1 MGCFLACF
9 GGEKGRKRGRKS
21 LPRDRNRAREAYQAL
36 RTSPP
41 PKKVAAAAKEGEVVV
56 VPSDDPIPELRVK
69 NQEQEEES
77 SGGGSSSRKK
87 VTFDL
92 NVKTYEDPVLIH
104 EETQC
109 PPDEEEAKEEKN
121 AEEESGGAGIAAPAI
136 PVAFPANHRYGN
148 CAGSD
153 DEEDVVDD
161 SDYDDD
167 DEEEEVDYN
176 FDDDEEE
183 DEGVVTV
190 ATEEEESYDSFFS
203 LPLESEKER
212 SCQEVSS
219 SPLPVAGPDRAT
231 ARDRRR
237 YVHPVLNPVQNLSQ
251 WKEAKTQ
258 GLPSKD
264 PNKENIELAKNS
276 GKENIVSESE
286 STPMVSDTKQEISVD
301 ASLSTWLV
309 SPQSSTTKVGGR
321 PQESGGGSCRSR
333 SSSVNRE
340 DRPILGALTLEDIKQ
355 SSATSS
361 PRRSPRSPDD
371 VPIVGSVGSY
381 WSSEEARHD
390 TKGIPNST
398 SKYREDKR
406 VNWHSTPFEVR
417 LERALNEEGAAEA
430 CQV

>member
-41 PKKVAAAAKEGEVVV
+41 PKKVAAAVKEEVV

-77 SGGGSSSRKK
+77 SGGGSSRKK

-109 PPDEEEAKEEKN
+109 PLDEEEAKEEKN
-121 AEEESGGAGIAAPAI
+121 AEEESEGAGIAAPAI

-167 DEEEEVDYN
+167 DEEEVDYN

-183 DEGVVTV
+183 MREFP
-190 ATEEEESYDSFFS
+190 S
-203 LPLESEKER
+203 
-212 SCQEVSS
+212 
-219 SPLPVAGPDRAT
+219 
-231 ARDRRR
+231 RRR
-237 YVHPVLNPVQNLSQ
+237 RRRKSPTTRSSLSQ
-251 WKEAKTQ
+251 WKTRTRGTAKKSAAAPC
-258 GLPSKD
+258 PS
-264 PNKENIELAKNS
+264 
-276 GKENIVSESE
+276 
-286 STPMVSDTKQEISVD
+286 
-301 ASLSTWLV
+301 LV
-309 SPQSSTTKVGGR
+309 RTER
-321 PQESGGGSCRSR
+321 PHGT
-333 SSSVNRE
+333 
-340 DRPILGALTLEDIKQ
+340 GAGTC
-355 SSATSS
+355 T
-361 PRRSPRSPDD
+361 R
-371 VPIVGSVGSY
+371 
-381 WSSEEARHD
+381 
-390 TKGIPNST
+390 
-398 SKYREDKR
+398 
-406 VNWHSTPFEVR
+406 
-417 LERALNEEGAAEA
+417 
-430 CQV
+430 C